1 MGRSTVGRFYFHL
14 RSGEELLRDDE
25 GQDFPDRSAARQEAE
40 QAAREL
46 LAEAIKGGRARVP
59 EAFVIADELG
69 REIDT
74 VLLAAALP
82 EPFKK

>member
-1 MGRSTVGRFYFHL
+1 MGRFYFHL

-25 GQDFPDRSAARQEAE
+25 GQDFPDCSAARQEAE
-40 QAAREL
+40 LAAREL
-46 LAEAIKGGRARVP
+46 LAEAIKDGKGRVP
-59 EAFVIADELG
+59 DAFVIADEQG